1 MCLNCDISKEKSL
14 KTHTGSGHVT
24 AARVKTPLEGILEGV
39 NGDESRLVISDSD
52 NIDKAVKASRDADVA
67 IVLVG
72 TSSQEGTVF
81 DFGVSKQHTHIVQTH
96 R

>member
-1 MCLNCDISKEKSL
+1 MTSK
-14 KTHTGSGHVT
+14 HTGSGHVT

-52 NIDKAVKASRDADVA
+52 NIDNAVKASRDADVA

-72 TSSQEGTVF
+72 TSSQEGTFFF
-81 DFGVSKQHTHIVQTH
+81 DFGISHNIHLLYKH